1 MKGTAMPTQI
11 QPVPSV
17 PWWRVGTMW
26 LVVGGLGAV
35 VAGSVALAV
44 TAWSGAD
51 TVALDAPAAR
61 SVATTPALQGRN
73 HAAAP
78 PLARP

>member
-1 MKGTAMPTQI
+1 MQSRI
-11 QPVPSV
+11 QPVAEV

-26 LVVGGLGAV
+26 LVVGGLAVV

-44 TAWSGAD
+44 TAWTGAD
-51 TVALDAPAAR
+51 VVVLDAPAAR
-61 SVATTPALQGRN
+61 TVATTPALQGRN

-78 PLARP
+78 PLARR

>member
-1 MKGTAMPTQI
+1 MPTQLQEI
-11 QPVPSV
+11 PNV

-26 LVVGGLGAV
+26 LVVGGLGVV
-35 VAGSVALAV
+35 VAGSVALAI

-51 TVALDAPAAR
+51 MVVLDAPAA
-61 SVATTPALQGRN
+61 STVATTPALQGRN

>member
-1 MKGTAMPTQI
+1 MKGSSMQTQI
-11 QPVPSV
+11 QPVPAV

-26 LVVGGLGAV
+26 LVFGGLAVV

-44 TAWSGAD
+44 TAWRGAD
-51 TVALDAPAAR
+51 TVVLDPPAAR

>member
-1 MKGTAMPTQI
+1 MQSGI
-11 QPVPSV
+11 QPMVTV

-26 LVVGGLGAV
+26 LVVGGLGVV

-44 TAWSGAD
+44 TAWTGAD
-51 TVALDAPAAR
+51 PVVLEAPAAR
-61 SVATTPALQGRN
+61 TVATTPALQGRN

>member
-1 MKGTAMPTQI
+1 MQSQL
-11 QPVPSV
+11 QPVTVV

-26 LVVGGLGAV
+26 LVVGGLGVV

-44 TAWSGAD
+44 TAWTGAD
-51 TVALDAPAAR
+51 TVVLEAPAAR